1 MRHIVETL
9 RSASSE
15 AGVGLYVGC
24 GNGRNYL
31 PLIDAGFDLIGL
43 DISPEAIRHL
53 RKRRPTLPAQRLICD
68 DFLGFQPSVAYFD
81 YVVAIQVFQHGGDAD
96 SAAYIAKVAAILRP
110 GGFLFLRVNSVSTQI
125 YHAHTVVERNDVGGI
140 TIRYDDGPKRG
151 MLIHFYSDVELHEHL
166 TPAFTPVLEPREEVT
181 ARAAPKTGSW
191 AQWETI
197 WTRR

>member
-1 MRHIVETL
+1 VRHIVETL

-43 DISPEAIRHL
+43 DISPEAIRHR

-96 SAAYIAKVAAILRP
+96 SAAYIAKVATLLRP
-110 GGFLFLRVNSVSTQI
+110 GGFSF
-125 YHAHTVVERNDVGGI
+125 A
-140 TIRYDDGPKRG
+140 
-151 MLIHFYSDVELHEHL
+151 
-166 TPAFTPVLEPREEVT
+166 
-181 ARAAPKTGSW
+181 
-191 AQWETI
+191 
-197 WTRR
+197 